1 MGSWAGCV
9 LASKAIDLDRDR
21 IRKLRGETVLEFVA
35 KFERPRR
42 FRVSNM
48 YQKKKARRARGLGSD
63 PGLDLAIPRS
73 SNSLECPC
81 AVNLAEHYEIN
92 P

>member
-1 MGSWAGCV
+1 
-9 LASKAIDLDRDR
+9 
-21 IRKLRGETVLEFVA
+21 
-35 KFERPRR
+35 
-42 FRVSNM
+42 M

-73 SNSLECPC
+73 SNSFALNIAKAFEKKVFNCFLHKP
-81 AVNLAEHYEIN
+81 LRYLSLFLH